1 MAPGTDPQ
9 VARTFVEGLL
19 HLNRDDQARVAE
31 LITKLR
37 ESHQDVGQ
45 ILTGTDLKRRGDTG
59 AQAANVSEEVRT
71 TMATDEDSQDSQQAK
86 QKEEQ
91 ERLVSERQARGE
103 LRQAH
108 LEAGREQARTDN
120 ALARG
125 SDAATPEEDTEDRAS
140 DDEYEANS
148 RANKDAGRA
157 ALKAEA
163 RSRYEGSDEDF
174 ELDWPAIRERLVT
187 ERLEKDRKQMRR
199 RL

>member
-19 HLNRDDQARVAE
+19 HLNREDQARVAE
-31 LITKLR
+31 LITELR

-45 ILTGTDLKRRGDTG
+45 IPTGTDLKRRGATD
-59 AQAANVSEEVRT
+59 AQAANGSEKVRT
-71 TMATDEDSQDSQQAK
+71 IMASDEGSGDSQQAK

-91 ERLVSERQARGE
+91 KHLVSERQARGE

-120 ALARG
+120 ARARG
-125 SDAATPEEDTEDRAS
+125 SGAATPEQDTEEQAS
-140 DDEYEANS
+140 DAEYEAKLG
-148 RANKDAGRA
+148 ANKDANRA

-163 RSRYEGSDEDF
+163 RSRYEGSDEDL
-174 ELDWPAIRERLVT
+174 ELDWPAISERLIT
-187 ERLEKDRKQMRR
+187 ERLETDRKQMRR